1 LIEFKN
7 KKLVTNIDFK
17 IKFILKLQTSKIE
30 IIKISLLNY
39 TTKFSWLKKLTDKVS
54 FTSR

>member
-1 LIEFKN
+1 MILN
-7 KKLVTNIDFK
+7 KQKLVTNIDFK

-39 TTKFSWLKKLTDKVS
+39 TTKFSWLKKLVH
-54 FTSR
+54 